1 MADKINNIGK
11 LFYKDYYKEVDFYKL
26 LLGSDKEKKEE
37 KDKHI
42 NLRIKKKDEDKFV
55 KINDVIK
62 QSSRVDIKHPLENPE
77 TSAKTEIF
85 QQFKAE
91 VLYPGIVTGVGLDHD
106 VAVTDGYNLGM
117 HFDYTYGMPIVYGS
131 SVKGVLKTY
140 FKDFFLKHYPDRES
154 DVESLMKLIFEGKN
168 PEYDEKKDTP
178 KYISIYER
186 DVFFDAVI
194 VDSYKGHFLEDDF
207 ITPHPDPLKN
217 PTPIKMLKIAPGCKI
232 EFRFKLNDSMIN
244 KHNYDVDSKLKIFK
258 DILTT
263 VGIGAKTNVGYGQ
276 LKIEE
281 K

>member
-1 MADKINNIGK
+1 MVDKINNIAK
-11 LFYKDYYKEVDFYKL
+11 LFYKDYYKEVNFANVIDGKESN
-26 LLGSDKEKKEE
+26 LGD
-37 KDKHI
+37 I
-42 NLRIKKKDEDKFV
+42 NERIKNSDLV
-55 KINDVIK
+55 KIPYPIDDTNIK
-62 QSSRVDIKHPLENPE
+62 CIKA
-77 TSAKTEIF
+77 TI
-85 QQFKAE
+85 Q
-91 VLYPGIVTGVGLDHD
+91 YPGLITGVGLEHNSKNIKG
-106 VAVTDGYNLGM
+106 GYNLGM
-117 HFDYTYGMPIVYGS
+117 HFDYTLGMPIVYGS

-244 KHNYDVDSKLKIFK
+244 EHNYDVDSKLKIFK

-276 LKIEE
+276 LKIVE
-281 K
+281 

>member
-1 MADKINNIGK
+1 MNKKNIYK
-11 LFYKDYYKEVDFYKL
+11 LFFKDYFNEEENGFNFNYVLHNNRPDENTKNIFNSRNEAIKNVDLEVIPALPIIKDDECLRFKL
-26 LLGSDKEKKEE
+26 
-37 KDKHI
+37 
-42 NLRIKKKDEDKFV
+42 
-55 KINDVIK
+55 
-62 QSSRVDIKHPLENPE
+62 
-77 TSAKTEIF
+77 
-85 QQFKAE
+85 
-91 VLYPGIVTGVGLDHD
+91 LYPGLLTGIGLVHD
-106 VAVTDGYNLGM
+106 SKKLDGAYNLGM

-194 VDSYKGHFLEDDF
+194 VDSYEGHFLEDDF

-232 EFRFKLNDSMIN
+232 EFRFKLN
-244 KHNYDVDSKLKIFK
+244 KHKIKDREYTSDFILKIFEE
-258 DILTT
+258 ILTT

-276 LKIEE
+276 LKTEE

>member
-117 HFDYTYGMPIVYGS
+117 HFDYTYGMPRVYGS

-194 VDSYKGHFLEDDF
+194 VDSYEGHFLEDDF

-232 EFRFKLNDSMIN
+232 EFRFKLNYSMIN
-244 KHNYDVDSKLKIFK
+244 KHNYDVDSKLKIFEE
-258 DILTT
+258 ILTT

>member
-1 MADKINNIGK
+1 MNRKNIYK
-11 LFYKDYYKEVDFYKL
+11 LFFKDYFNEEENGFNFNYVLHNNRPDENTKNIFNSRNEAIKNVDLKVIPALPIIKDDECLRFKL
-26 LLGSDKEKKEE
+26 
-37 KDKHI
+37 
-42 NLRIKKKDEDKFV
+42 
-55 KINDVIK
+55 
-62 QSSRVDIKHPLENPE
+62 
-77 TSAKTEIF
+77 
-85 QQFKAE
+85 
-91 VLYPGIVTGVGLDHD
+91 LYPGLLTGIGLVHD
-106 VAVTDGYNLGM
+106 SKKLDGAYNLGM

-232 EFRFKLNDSMIN
+232 EFRFKLNYSMIN
-244 KHNYDVDSKLKIFK
+244 KHNYDVDSKLKIFEE
-258 DILTT
+258 ILTT

>member
-1 MADKINNIGK
+1 MNKKNIYK
-11 LFYKDYYKEVDFYKL
+11 LFFKDYFNEEENGFNFNYVLHNNRPDENTKNIFNSRNEAIKNVDLKVIPALPIIKDDECLRFKL
-26 LLGSDKEKKEE
+26 
-37 KDKHI
+37 
-42 NLRIKKKDEDKFV
+42 
-55 KINDVIK
+55 
-62 QSSRVDIKHPLENPE
+62 
-77 TSAKTEIF
+77 
-85 QQFKAE
+85 
-91 VLYPGIVTGVGLDHD
+91 LYPGLLTGIGLVHD
-106 VAVTDGYNLGM
+106 SKKLDGAYNLGM

-244 KHNYDVDSKLKIFK
+244 EHNYDVDSKLKIFK

>member
-1 MADKINNIGK
+1 MNKKNIYK
-11 LFYKDYYKEVDFYKL
+11 LFFKDYFNEEENGFNFNYVLHNNRPDENTKNIFNSRNEAIKNVDLKVIPALPIIKDDECLRFKL
-26 LLGSDKEKKEE
+26 
-37 KDKHI
+37 
-42 NLRIKKKDEDKFV
+42 
-55 KINDVIK
+55 
-62 QSSRVDIKHPLENPE
+62 
-77 TSAKTEIF
+77 
-85 QQFKAE
+85 
-91 VLYPGIVTGVGLDHD
+91 LYPGLLTGIGLVHD
-106 VAVTDGYNLGM
+106 SKKLDGAYNLGM

-194 VDSYKGHFLEDDF
+194 VDSYEGHFLEDDF

-232 EFRFKLNDSMIN
+232 EFRFKLNNHKIKDREYTSDFI
-244 KHNYDVDSKLKIFK
+244 LKIFE